1 MLALIFMILAVT
13 GSAFAQ
19 NALPMGEREA
29 FMGNVGI
36 ARDGTVGNTY
46 FNPGGLA
53 FNRTNKIVASG
64 TLMANSSQESKSS
77 STQAKV
83 SQTQVLPIASGTAWV
98 KDNWAWAFSVYNI
111 NNTSAMVSYTQN
123 LTSIG
128 EVEGRARVDQFGL
141 VVGPSFASKASP
153 NLGWGVSTFYYH
165 QDDGV
170 IVNLPFQKV
179 IGANTAVGSVYAE
192 QKTLARSLKVVAGAL
207 AKFEYFNLGLRLESG
222 PLLTQAERESLGTNI
237 IYVKNGTTIVSE
249 STQIGALVKEKV
261 QFDRPHSV
269 GVGIGAYL
277 GAQTRIYS
285 DLNYSLKTSYRATA
299 ADTLTEYDGGLRFGA
314 GVEHGKGQ
322 EKWLGGA
329 TYIEDESGD
338 NTFLYLSAGKV
349 SLEKRSNSTLGL
361 FYITT
366 LKNEDTNLS
375 MIGLLFS
382 STINL

>member
-1 MLALIFMILAVT
+1 MIALIFAILVVAE
-13 GSAFAQ
+13 SAFAQ
-19 NALPMGEREA
+19 NSLPIGEREA

-53 FNRTNKIVASG
+53 FNKTNKVVASG
-64 TLMANSSQESKSS
+64 TLMANSNQESKSS
-77 STQAKV
+77 TTQAKV
-83 SQTQVLPIASGTAWV
+83 NQTQVLPIASGTAWA
-98 KDNWAWAFSVYNI
+98 KGTWAWAFSVYNI

-141 VVGPSFASKASP
+141 VVGPSFASKVSP
-153 NLGWGVSTFYYH
+153 NLGLGFSTFYYH

-170 IVNLPFQKV
+170 IVNLPFQKT
-179 IGANTAVGSVYAE
+179 IGANTAVGSIYAE
-192 QKTLARSLKVVAGAL
+192 QKTLARSLKMVAGAL
-207 AKFEYFNLGLRLESG
+207 AKFEYVDLGLRLESG
-222 PLLTQAERESLGTNI
+222 PLLTQAERESLGATV

-249 STQIGALVKEKV
+249 STQIGSLVKEKV
-261 QFDRPHSV
+261 QFNRPHSV
-269 GVGIGAYL
+269 GVGVSGHL
-277 GAQTRIYS
+277 GTQTRIYS
-285 DLNYSLKTSYRATA
+285 DLNYSLKTSYQATA
-299 ADTLTEYDGGLRFGA
+299 SDSVTEYDGGLRFGA
-314 GVEHGKGQ
+314 GLEHGKGQ

-366 LKNEDTNLS
+366 LKSDDTTLS